1 MRHRRADRRRPAQG
15 KAHHGFLEA
24 LCRFAAVAPLP
35 TDEEIRDAVGGLWPS
50 DTQETSHARSVPD
63 GAYWTEESP
72 PRQPIH
78 IDP

>member
-35 TDEEIRDAVGGLWPS
+35 TDEEIRDAGGGVV
-50 DTQETSHARSVPD
+50 A
-63 GAYWTEESP
+63 
-72 PRQPIH
+72 I
-78 IDP
+78 